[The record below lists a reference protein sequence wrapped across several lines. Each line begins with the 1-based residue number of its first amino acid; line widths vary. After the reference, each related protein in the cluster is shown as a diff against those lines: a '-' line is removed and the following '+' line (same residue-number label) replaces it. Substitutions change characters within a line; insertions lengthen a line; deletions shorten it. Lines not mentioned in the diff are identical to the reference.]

1 MTPTIHIKE
10 TYTNPTTFHIYF
22 SHTEKNKFTD
32 LTPDLQ
38 KIIRIK
44 ADKDEFSAKKK
55 DLIHIENVSEKG
67 IEHIVVIGLGD
78 ESAYDLQVV
87 RTQTASA
94 VQLARKVKAGEIAV
108 HVINHPKD
116 IQTIVEGIFIG
127 DYSYDM
133 FKGKESQKKHPHV
146 SDVYLVIKETEE
158 IKMAVQKGINSAHAL
173 LLARDMVNTPAS
185 HLHPEVLVAH
195 ARELEKK
202 SQGAV
207 DVTVLGEKECEK
219 VGMGAFLGV
228 AMGSERKPA
237 FIILHYKGTGKKKF
251 AFVGKS
257 ITFDSGGLS
266 LKPSEAMMDMKIDMA
281 GGAAVLGV
289 FDYLASQRPTIAAFS
304 DVYGVLPAC
313 ENMPSG
319 KAIKPGDIVTALN
332 GKTIEVLN
340 TDAEG
345 RLALADALVY
355 AEKILKADYIIDMAT
370 LTGACMVA
378 LGQDLAGL
386 FTNED
391 GFEKIYSTYAK
402 SAGDDYWRMPLHEEY
417 LIQMKST
424 IADLKNIGGG
434 RYGGAITAAIFLKEF
449 VKKAKWMHIDI
460 AGPAHTDKGGA
471 SGWGV
476 LSVIYFLDQVT
487 NI

>member
-10 TYTNPTTFHIYF
+10 TYSNPTAFHIYY
-22 SHTEKNKFTD
+22 SHTEKNKFID
-32 LTPDLQ
+32 LPKNLQ
-38 KIIRIK
+38 KIVCLK
-44 ADKDEFSAKKK
+44 AEKDNFLGKKK
-55 DLIHIENVSEKG
+55 ELIHIENVLEQG
-67 IEHIVVIGLGD
+67 IEHIVVVGLGD
-78 ESAYDLQVV
+78 ESARDLNSI
-87 RTQTASA
+87 RSQTSAA
-94 VQLARKVKAGEIAV
+94 VQLARKVKALEVAV
-108 HVINHPKD
+108 YVSNHPQD
-116 IQTIVEGIFIG
+116 IQSIVEGIGIG
-127 DYSYDM
+127 DYSFDQ
-133 FKGKESQKKHPHV
+133 FKGTDSQKKNPHIK
-146 SDVYLVIKETEE
+146 DVYLVTKSSEE
-158 IKMAVQKGINSAHAL
+158 IKKTVARAINSATAL
-173 LLARDMVNTPAS
+173 LFARDMVNMPAS
-185 HLHPEVLVAH
+185 HLHPEVLVQH
-195 ARELEKK
+195 AREIEKK
-202 SQGAV
+202 SKGAV
-207 DVTVLGEKECEK
+207 TVTVLDEKECKK

-237 FIILHYKGTGKKKF
+237 FIILHYKGTGTKKF

-266 LKPSEAMMDMKIDMA
+266 LKPSDAMMDMKIDMA
-281 GGAAVLGV
+281 GGASVLGV
-289 FDYLASQRPTIAAFS
+289 FNYLATQMPDISSFS

-319 KAIKPGDIVTALN
+319 KAIKPGDVVTALN

-355 AEKILKADYIIDMAT
+355 AETILKADYIVDMAT

-386 FTNED
+386 FSNDDE
-391 GFEKIYSTYAK
+391 FEKKYSTPAQR
-402 SAGDDYWRMPLHEEY
+402 AGDAYWRLPLHEEY
-417 LIQMKST
+417 ISNMKST

-434 RYGGAITAAIFLKEF
+434 RYGGAITAAVFLKEF

-460 AGPAHTDKGGA
+460 AGPAHTEKGGA

-476 LSVIYFLDQVT
+476 LSIIYFLED
-487 NI
+487 IKKI

>member
-10 TYTNPTTFHIYF
+10 TYTNPNSFHIYF
-22 SHTEKNKFTD
+22 SYAGKKKYTNLPTE
-32 LTPDLQ
+32 LQ
-38 KIIRIK
+38 KLVHLK
-44 ADKDEFSAKKK
+44 AEKDEFVGKDK
-55 DLIHIENVSEKG
+55 DLIHIERISENG
-67 IEHIVVIGLGD
+67 IEHFVVVGLGE
-78 ESAYDLQVV
+78 ESSHTLKVIRSQM
-87 RTQTASA
+87 SKA
-94 VQLARKVKAGEIAV
+94 VQLARKVKALEI
-108 HVINHPKD
+108 VIHINDHAKNV
-116 IQTIVEGIFIG
+116 QSIVEGVCMG
-127 DYSYDM
+127 DYSFDT
-133 FKGKESQKKHPHV
+133 FKGKESRKKHPHIQN
-146 SDVYLVIKETEE
+146 VYLVTRETEE
-158 IKMAVQKGINSAHAL
+158 IKKAVARGINSASAL

-185 HLHPEVLVAH
+185 HLHPEILVEH
-195 ARELEKK
+195 ARKIGNK

-207 DVTVLGEKECEK
+207 TITVLDEMECNK
-219 VGMGAFLGV
+219 LGMGAFLGV
-228 AMGSERKPA
+228 AQGSERKPA
-237 FIILHYKGTGKKKF
+237 FIILHYKGSGTHKF

-266 LKPSEAMMDMKIDMA
+266 LKPSEGMMDMKIDMA

-289 FDYLASQRPTIAAFS
+289 FDYLATQKPHVSAFS

-355 AEKILKADYIIDMAT
+355 AETELKADYIVDIAT

-386 FTNED
+386 FSND
-391 GFEKIYSTYAK
+391 DQFEKKYRSYAHYT
-402 SAGDDYWRMPLHEEY
+402 GDDYWRMPLHEEY
-417 LIQMKST
+417 LSQMKSS
-424 IADLKNIGGG
+424 IADLKNVGG
-434 RYGGAITAAIFLKEF
+434 RYGGAIKAAVFLKEF

-476 LSVIYFLDQVT
+476 LSIIYFLEQIIKV
-487 NI
+487 